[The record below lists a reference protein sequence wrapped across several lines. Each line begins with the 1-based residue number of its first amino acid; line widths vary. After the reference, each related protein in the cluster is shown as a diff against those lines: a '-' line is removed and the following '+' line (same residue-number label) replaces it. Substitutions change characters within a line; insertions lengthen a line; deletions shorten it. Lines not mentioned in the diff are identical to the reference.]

1 MRDILVFFA
10 VFLSFSAF
18 SFAEPNR
25 EQYEW
30 FGTLSPEEA
39 VAAKRVYEDFQR
51 QERWDS
57 ITEIN
62 VTDFMISR
70 DMRYLNDVGA
80 NTWGYPVPLNET
92 RKVWWAVE
100 MPKKTVTP
108 FDIQIQWV
116 HEGKIIRMQT
126 YAITKPSPNY
136 HLHDLMTVRRAGRW
150 EVRIVKDGKV
160 LATRSFNAR

>member
-1 MRDILVFFA
+1 MRNILVFFA

-39 VAAKRVYEDFQR
+39 VAAKRAYENIKR

-62 VTDFMISR
+62 VTDFVITGDTRHLKEAGVDSWE
-70 DMRYLNDVGA
+70 YL
-80 NTWGYPVPLNET
+80 VPLNEV
-92 RKVWWAVE
+92 RKVWWAVG

-116 HEGKIIRMQT
+116 HEGKVIRLQT
-126 YAITKPSPNY
+126 YAITKPSPNF

-160 LATRSFNAR
+160 LATRSFNAK